1 MLNKKI
7 KGYLMIEV
15 LILLVIFAA
24 LGITLYQLSM
34 KSNSAA
40 NNSNFRSI
48 ALQIANETFDKM
60 KSNQSGSIAGLYL
73 TYSGGASVGSFADG
87 NCKAVNYNITHTE
100 TQCNYSNM
108 AKDDLIEIQ
117 RSVQN
122 LLPQGEVFICKDSAR
137 SLGTPSNP
145 NCDDTGTDYVVKIF
159 WKDRTSKDINQ
170 NDGYSQ
176 VVMGGSSQ

>member
-1 MLNKKI
+1 MLNKKN
-7 KGYLMIEV
+7 KGFLMIEV
-15 LILLVIFAA
+15 LILLVIFSV

-40 NNSNFRSI
+40 NNSNYRAI

-60 KSNQSGSIAGLYL
+60 KSNQSASIAGLYL
-73 TYSGGASVGSFADG
+73 TYSSGSSIGTFADG
-87 NCKAVNYNITHTE
+87 NCKAVNYNVIHTE
-100 TQCNYSNM
+100 GQCNYSTM

-117 RSVQN
+117 RTVQN
-122 LLPQGEVFICKDSAR
+122 LLPQGEIFICKDSAR

-145 NCDDTGTDYVVKIF
+145 NCDDSGTDYVVKIF

-176 VVMGGSSQ
+176 VVIGGSSQ